1 MSPFDSRP
9 AYDRL
14 FPGMIENRDEV
25 KSALLVIPYEDVN
38 DTVLRSEELEA
49 LVDTMG
55 LKSSGCVTF
64 RIREYS
70 SATMLGSGQ
79 VEELKENIL
88 YHECDCVVF
97 DTSLSPRI
105 LRNLEAALDCCVID
119 REEVILQIFAD
130 RARTREAKLQVAL
143 ARAEYSLPR
152 LRRRWESLSQQRG
165 GVKGSRGAGE
175 RQLELDRRAL
185 SERITVLKREL
196 EEVKRVRNVQRAS
209 RSRSSTYSFALVGYT
224 NAGKS
229 SLLNLLTS
237 SDILAEDRLFATL
250 DPTTRTMK
258 LRNRVE
264 VTLTDTVGFVSNL
277 PHHLISAFSSTLEE
291 AKYAN
296 TLIIV
301 IDMANPACE
310 QCYETTLEVLES
322 LGAGDHDRIVVFNKM
337 DAVASDIA
345 LSRLRVAIPDHIE
358 ISVRE
363 KTGIG
368 ELSDAMWK
376 KAVTGRTEKT
386 FSIDPSDGRALSE
399 LYRSYTVIG
408 TEYRDGMLDVRV
420 LT

>member
-1 MSPFDSRP
+1 
-9 AYDRL
+9 
-14 FPGMIENRDEV
+14 MIENRDEV
-25 KSALLVIPYEDVN
+25 KTALLVIPYEDVN
-38 DTVLRSEELEA
+38 DTALRMEELEA

-55 LKSSGCVTF
+55 LKTLSGITF

-88 YHECDCVVF
+88 FHGCDCVVF

-130 RARTREAKLQVAL
+130 RAKTREAKLQVAL

-152 LRRRWESLSQQRG
+152 LRRRWEDLSQQRG

-185 SERITVLKREL
+185 SERITVLKREI
-196 EEVKRVRNVQRAS
+196 EEVKKIRTVQRAS
-209 RSRSSTYSFALVGYT
+209 RSRGKTYSFALVGYT

-258 LRNRVE
+258 LKNRVE
-264 VTLTDTVGFVSNL
+264 VTVTDTVGFVSNL

-291 AKYAN
+291 AKYAD

-301 IDMANPACE
+301 LDMA
-310 QCYETTLEVLES
+310 
-322 LGAGDHDRIVVFNKM
+322 DRKSVV
-337 DAVASDIA
+337 
-345 LSRLRVAIPDHIE
+345 
-358 ISVRE
+358 
-363 KTGIG
+363 
-368 ELSDAMWK
+368 
-376 KAVTGRTEKT
+376 
-386 FSIDPSDGRALSE
+386 
-399 LYRSYTVIG
+399 
-408 TEYRDGMLDVRV
+408 
-420 LT
+420 